1 MKLRTKLIALGAVAF
16 FLFLGG
22 AAAAS
27 AYTISNTGADS
38 HGDFVLEPGK
48 IEIFMNPGE
57 TVTKNISVISR
68 VNHKVKFGISI
79 EDFVGSQNPDTPV
92 LLLGKDKSPY
102 SFKDNI
108 TPETS
113 TFSLDLGQKIQVP
126 ITITAPKNAQ
136 PGGFY
141 SSVVVSNIP
150 DMSGADAAA
159 TTRIISR
166 VGVLLFIRING
177 PVKEEGNVQDFR
189 VNGPRQLFLQ
199 GGPLTF
205 EILFKNSGSVH
216 LVPYGTVTITN
227 LFGQKVADI
236 PVDAYFSLPD
246 SLRYRQVTWPKEF
259 LFGYYKAHLELHR
272 GYSNSIDTK
281 DISFFVLPWKYV
293 GAIILI
299 FFIIALLYYV
309 FTRKFELK
317 RKA

>member
-1 MKLRTKLIALGAVAF
+1 MKSLKKLFVFSLAAVLLAST
-16 FLFLGG
+16 GVG
-22 AAAAS
+22 AAE

-68 VNHKVKFGISI
+68 VSRKVKFAVTV
-79 EDFVGSQNPDTPV
+79 EDFIGSQNPDTPV
-92 LLLGKDKSPY
+92 VLLGKDKSPY

-113 TFSLDLGQKIQVP
+113 TFNLDLGQRIEIPV
-126 ITITAPKNAQ
+126 TITAPKSAQ

-141 SSVVVSNIP
+141 SSVIISNLP
-150 DMSGADAAA
+150 DDNAVAQNASA
-159 TTRIISR
+159 RIVSR

-177 PVKEEGNVQDFR
+177 PVKEEGTVQDFR
-189 VNGPRQLFLQ
+189 VTGPRQGFLQ
-199 GGPLTF
+199 SGPLTF

-227 LFGQKVADI
+227 LFGQKVGEV

-246 SLRYRQVTWPKEF
+246 SLRYRQVTWPKEV

-272 GYSNSIDTK
+272 GYSNVVDSK
-281 DISFFVLPWKYV
+281 DLSFFVLPWKYV
-293 GAIILI
+293 GLVVLI
-299 FFIIALLYYV
+299 FFLIAIIYYV